1 MGIMKLKAFLII
13 KKPYSRLNE
22 QYGKGSVIQ
31 TQGHFTLIIFIVS
44 LLLFEMSWNIQ
55 WFIVERIKYIAVY
68 HRSVIIIAL

>member
-1 MGIMKLKAFLII
+1 MKLKAFLII

-44 LLLFEMSWNIQ
+44 LLCLKCHEIYND
-55 WFIVERIKYIAVY
+55 
-68 HRSVIIIAL
+68 L